1 MYAVITT
8 GGKQYR
14 VQEGDTLKI
23 ESLKDASEGAVVSF
37 NQVLMVG
44 IGDTVKIG
52 KPLIDGCTVEATV
65 LANGRHKKIRIVKFR
80 RRKHH
85 MKWQGH
91 RQNYT
96 EVKITKIE
104 G

>member
-1 MYAVITT
+1 MYAVITS

-14 VQEGDTLKI
+14 VAEGDVLKL
-23 ESLKDASEGAVVSF
+23 ESLPQEVGSTF
-37 NQVLMVG
+37 NFEQVLMVG
-44 IGDTVKIG
+44 EGDNIKLG
-52 KPLIDGCTVEATV
+52 RPYLEGCKVT
-65 LANGRHKKIRIVKFR
+65 ANVISHGRHKKIQIVKFR

-85 MKWQGH
+85 EKWQGH

-96 EVKITKIE
+96 EVKITGIV